1 MDRNIIEATLGI
13 NELRDLPLY
22 RDLWLRG
29 VKVKVDRRDGG
40 IFTDGVM
47 AGVDW
52 GGEPGEWGGTPL
64 ADLSAWIGNGRTDLA
79 ELSTAAG
86 SIFIKS
92 GGSVIT
98 RSGSILDVSGGSV
111 RYKDGWV
118 ATTKLLGADGGSTTS
133 DKRDPISFTWRWRR
147 GSPGTAPGG
156 GSPKPGRVR

>member
-1 MDRNIIEATLGI
+1 M
-13 NELRDLPLY
+13 
-22 RDLWLRG
+22 
-29 VKVKVDRRDGG
+29 DRRDGG

-118 ATTKLLGADGGSTTS
+118 ATTKLLGADGRVYDIGQARP
-133 DKRDPISFTWRWRR
+133 DQLYVALAEGFTRHSARW
-147 GSPGTAPGG
+147 